1 MKSVAIFCMFLMCVV
16 AAGDTFTEHG
26 ELYGV
31 GPNPSGIV
39 AVDLND
45 NGWPDIV
52 TADRGSMGD
61 PRDER
66 PANDEL
72 AMLVAEGDL
81 EYSVHPPLRADFAP
95 YNVVAANVSSPRYPD
110 LVVGSFMATRGRDI
124 TYYRHIGDNLFEPE
138 VYTVPE
144 HELSYTRMRDSD
156 DRPVFTQPGVTAVV
170 VEDFTGN
177 GHMDIVAA
185 GWSSDVLIVWRGQEP
200 EGDGEDEDEEE
211 AEEGEEERRFGE
223 PEIIS
228 APGGIRNLAAA
239 DFDGDGE
246 LDLATV
252 FYATGEVGL
261 WRGDGEGSFVLET
274 RFSSRGKLPHTIR
287 VVDVN
292 GDGEEDLI
300 VSHCHADD
308 SVVIFYGDGGFRFSL
323 SQEILLGEDRDTIE
337 HEIRDVAVT
346 DFTGNGRPDIAL
358 ACYASEQVVV
368 LTNRSEDASIPQEFE
383 RETYSFRRGRPRAL
397 AVADF
402 NQNGAPDLG
411 VTLWE
416 ANDVG
421 LLLNTRE
428 EEEEE

>member
-1 MKSVAIFCMFLMCVV
+1 MKRVVIVCMFLV
-16 AAGDTFTEHG
+16 AAAAGGNTFRVHG

-39 AVDLND
+39 AVDLTD

-52 TADRGSMGD
+52 TADRGTMRD
-61 PRDER
+61 PREER

-124 TYYRHIGDNLFEPE
+124 SYYRNLGDSLFEPE
-138 VYTVPE
+138 VFSVSEYT
-144 HELSYTRMRDSD
+144 LTYARMRDSD

-177 GHMDIVAA
+177 GHKDIVAA
-185 GWSSDVLIVWRGQEP
+185 GWSSDVLIVLQGQEP
-200 EGDGEDEDEEE
+200 QGEGEEE
-211 AEEGEEERRFGE
+211 AERRFGE
-223 PEIIS
+223 PEVIS

-239 DFDGDGE
+239 DFNGDGE

-252 FYATGEVGL
+252 FYASSEVGI
-261 WRGDGEGSFVLET
+261 WRGDGQGSFVLET
-274 RFSSRGKLPHTIR
+274 RFPSRGTLPHTIR
-287 VVDVN
+287 VADVN
-292 GDGEEDLI
+292 GNGHQDLI

-308 SVVIFYGDGGFRFSL
+308 SVVIFYGEGGFRFSL
-323 SQEILLGEDRDTIE
+323 SQEILLGEGRDTIE
-337 HEIRDVAVT
+337 HEIRDVAVA

-358 ACYASEQVVV
+358 ACYASEQVAV
-368 LTNRSEDASIPQEFE
+368 LVNRSEDASIPQEFE

-397 AVADF
+397 VVADF

-421 LLLNTRE
+421 LLLNTRTE
-428 EEEEE
+428 

>member
-1 MKSVAIFCMFLMCVV
+1 MGA
-16 AAGDTFTEHG
+16 AAGGNTFRVHG

-39 AVDLND
+39 AVDLTG

-52 TADRGSMGD
+52 TADRGTMRD

-95 YNVVAANVSSPRYPD
+95 YSVVAANVSSPRYPD

-124 TYYRHIGDNLFEPE
+124 SYYRNLGDSLFEPE
-138 VYTVPE
+138 VYAVPE
-144 HELSYTRMRDSD
+144 QALTYARMRDSD
-156 DRPVFTQPGVTAVV
+156 DRPVFTQPGVTALV

-177 GHMDIVAA
+177 GHKDIVAA
-185 GWSSDVLIVWRGQEP
+185 GWSSDVLLVFPGR
-200 EGDGEDEDEEE
+200 EGGED
-211 AEEGEEERRFGE
+211 ERRFGD

-239 DFDGDGE
+239 DFNGDGR

-252 FYATGEVGL
+252 FYASSEVGI
-261 WRGDGEGSFVLET
+261 WRGDGQGSFVLET
-274 RFSSRGKLPHTIR
+274 RFPSRGRLPHTIR
-287 VVDVN
+287 VADVN
-292 GDGEEDLI
+292 GNGHRDLI

-308 SVVIFYGDGGFRFSL
+308 SVVIFYGEGGFRFSL
-323 SQEILLGEDRDTIE
+323 SQEILLGEGRDTIE
-337 HEIRDVAVT
+337 HEIRDVAVA

-368 LTNRSEDASIPQEFE
+368 LVNRSGDASIPQQFE
-383 RETYSFRRGRPRAL
+383 RESYRFRRGRPRAL

-402 NQNGAPDLG
+402 NQSGTPDLG

-421 LLLNTRE
+421 LLLNTRTE
-428 EEEEE
+428 

>member
-1 MKSVAIFCMFLMCVV
+1 MKSVVILCMFLMGA
-16 AAGDTFTEHG
+16 AAGGNTFRVHG

-39 AVDLND
+39 AVDLTD

-95 YNVVAANVSSPRYPD
+95 YSVVAANVSSPRYPD

-124 TYYRHIGDNLFEPE
+124 TYYRNLGNSLFEPE
-138 VYTVPE
+138 VYAVPE
-144 HELSYTRMRDSD
+144 HSLTYARMRDSD
-156 DRPVFTQPGVTAVV
+156 ERPVFTEPGITALV

-177 GHMDIVAA
+177 GYKDIVAA
-185 GWSSDVLIVWRGQEP
+185 GWSSDVLLVFRGR
-200 EGDGEDEDEEE
+200 EGGE
-211 AEEGEEERRFGE
+211 GERRFGE

-239 DFDGDGE
+239 DFNGDGR

-252 FYATGEVGL
+252 FYASAEVGI
-261 WRGDGEGSFVLET
+261 WRGDGQGSFVLET
-274 RFSSRGKLPHTIR
+274 RFPSRGKLPHTIR
-287 VVDVN
+287 VADVN
-292 GDGEEDLI
+292 GNGHQDLI

-308 SVVIFYGDGGFRFSL
+308 SVVIFYGEGGFRFSL

-346 DFTGNGRPDIAL
+346 DFTGNGRPDIAV
-358 ACYASEQVVV
+358 ACYASEQVIV
-368 LTNRSEDASIPQEFE
+368 LLNRSDDASIPQEFA
-383 RETYSFRRGRPRAL
+383 RESYSFRRGRPRAL

-421 LLLNTRE
+421 LLLNTRTE
-428 EEEEE
+428 

>member
-1 MKSVAIFCMFLMCVV
+1 MFLLGA
-16 AAGDTFTEHG
+16 AAGGNTFRVHG

-39 AVDLND
+39 AVDLTD

-52 TADRGSMGD
+52 TADRGTMRD
-61 PRDER
+61 PREER

-95 YNVVAANVSSPRYPD
+95 YSVVAANVSSPRYPD

-124 TYYRHIGDNLFEPE
+124 TYYRNLGNSLFEPE

-144 HELSYTRMRDSD
+144 QPLTYARMRDSD
-156 DRPVFTQPGVTAVV
+156 DRPVFTQPGVTALV

-177 GHMDIVAA
+177 GHKDIVAA
-185 GWSSDVLIVWRGQEP
+185 GWSSDVLLVFPGQE
-200 EGDGEDEDEEE
+200 GGEDQT
-211 AEEGEEERRFGE
+211 RFGE

-239 DFDGDGE
+239 DFNGDGR

-252 FYATGEVGL
+252 FYASSEVGI
-261 WRGDGEGSFVLET
+261 WRGDGQGSFVLET
-274 RFSSRGKLPHTIR
+274 RFPSRGRLPHTIR
-287 VVDVN
+287 VADVN
-292 GDGEEDLI
+292 GSGHDDLI

-308 SVVIFYGDGGFRFSL
+308 SVVIFYGEGGFRFSL
-323 SQEILLGEDRDTIE
+323 SQEILLGEGRDTIE
-337 HEIRDVAVT
+337 HEIRDVAVA

-358 ACYASEQVVV
+358 ACYASEQVAV
-368 LTNRSEDASIPQEFE
+368 LVNRSEDASIPQEFE

-397 AVADF
+397 VVADF

-421 LLLNTRE
+421 LLLNTRTE
-428 EEEEE
+428 